1 MVGGLGF
8 MRSMRLP
15 QSVRSHTDF
24 YGDLDSAV
32 DLGGILKD
40 CALK

>member
-8 MRSMRLP
+8 MPSMRLP
-15 QSVRSHTDF
+15 QSVHSHTDF
-24 YGDLDSAV
+24 YGDLNYAV

-40 CALK
+40 CVLK